1 MIYTKNQIG
10 HQGKKKK
17 KTNKLESYQRREEW
31 KPKAKSQKPK
41 AKTPAPFFMNRQLNS
56 IIPGND
62 GALCS
67 PLKNEPI
74 RLLFFGTSCVML
86 LKLDPGC
93 LIHTHAYM

>member
-1 MIYTKNQIG
+1 V
-10 HQGKKKK
+10 
-17 KTNKLESYQRREEW
+17 E
-31 KPKAKSQKPK
+31 AKSQKPK

-62 GALCS
+62 GALYS

-86 LKLDPGC
+86 LEPVWLRGSVHVSC
-93 LIHTHAYM
+93 G